1 MDFKIL
7 ISEDEKINLF
17 LLEKFIEKS
26 NNSNVVIC
34 HALDGEQAVELCD
47 SSINLVLMDVEMP
60 IMDGFEAATII
71 KAKYPSMPI
80 VMQTAHCS
88 QSHKEKAEAI
98 GCDGFLSKPIIRKDL
113 EELLSKYAPK
123 N

>member
-17 LLEKFIEKS
+17 LLKKLIEKS
-26 NNSNVVIC
+26 NSSNVVIC
-34 HALDGEQAVELCD
+34 HASDGEQAVELCD
-47 SSINLVLMDVEMP
+47 SSIDLVLMDVEMP
-60 IMDGFEAATII
+60 IMDGFEAAAII
-71 KAKYPSMPI
+71 KAKYPNMPI

-88 QSHKEKAEAI
+88 QSHKEKADAI
-98 GCDGFLSKPIIRKDL
+98 GCDGFLSKPIIRKNL